1 MKEKIQ
7 RWDTTYQGVLDYPEP
22 NSDLI
27 RYRDLLP
34 KHGLAL
40 DVACGL
46 GADALYLAGQGF
58 EVTAW
63 DASIVAI
70 TRLQKEAEARALSLT
85 KNCLEIT
92 PEAFT
97 KARFDLVYVHRY
109 LDRDI
114 IPAII
119 QSLKPGGILFYQ
131 TFIQNTTIEN
141 QTTTGPTSKAY
152 RLAPNELLSH
162 CQALD
167 VKLFLDGFTL
177 NIKTGRLEPRAQSLV
192 VAAKP
197 DPL

>member
-1 MKEKIQ
+1 MA
-7 RWDTTYQGVLDYPEP
+7 
-22 NSDLI
+22 S
-27 RYRDLLP
+27 
-34 KHGLAL
+34 L

-85 KNCLEIT
+85 TNCLEIT

-119 QSLKPGGILFYQ
+119 QSLKPGGVLFYQ
-131 TFIQNTTIEN
+131 TFIQNLCTKPSYETFITTSNCNCSPTRVLQRIKTTTINNGNSSHHNHHHHNANNIQHPPEVLLKN
-141 QTTTGPTSKAY
+141 YQCLPKP
-152 RLAPNELLSH
+152 PN
-162 CQALD
+162 
-167 VKLFLDGFTL
+167 
-177 NIKTGRLEPRAQSLV
+177 
-192 VAAKP
+192 
-197 DPL
+197 

>member
-1 MKEKIQ
+1 MNEKIQ
-7 RWDTTYQGVLDYPEP
+7 RWDNTYAAVQDYPAP

-27 RYRDLLP
+27 RYRDWLP
-34 KHGLAL
+34 ERGLAL

-46 GADALYLAGQGF
+46 GADALYLADQGF
-58 EVTAW
+58 DVTAW
-63 DASIVAI
+63 DASSVAI
-70 TRLQKEAEARALSLT
+70 NRLQKEATARALSLAT
-85 KNCLEIT
+85 KCLEIT

-119 QSLKPGGILFYQ
+119 QSLKPGGVLFYQ
-131 TFIQNTTIEN
+131 TFMQNTTIEN

-152 RLAPNELLSH
+152 RLAPNELLTH

-177 NIKTGRLEPRAQSLV
+177 NTKTGRLEPRAQSLI

-197 DPL
+197 DLL

>member
-119 QSLKPGGILFYQ
+119 QSLKPGGVLFYQ
-131 TFIQNTTIEN
+131 TFIQTRRLRTRL
-141 QTTTGPTSKAY
+141 QLA
-152 RLAPNELLSH
+152 RLA
-162 CQALD
+162 
-167 VKLFLDGFTL
+167 
-177 NIKTGRLEPRAQSLV
+177 
-192 VAAKP
+192 KP
-197 DPL
+197 IAWHPMNC

>member
-1 MKEKIQ
+1 LNEKIQ
-7 RWDTTYQGVLDYPEP
+7 RWDNTYAAVQDYPAP

-27 RYRDLLP
+27 RYRDWLP
-34 KHGLAL
+34 ERGLAL

-46 GADALYLAGQGF
+46 GADALYLADQGF
-58 EVTAW
+58 DVTAW
-63 DASIVAI
+63 DASSVAI
-70 TRLQKEAEARALSLT
+70 NRLQKEAKARALSLAT
-85 KNCLEIT
+85 KCLEIT
-92 PEAFT
+92 PEAFG

-119 QSLKPGGILFYQ
+119 QSLKPGGVLFYQ

-152 RLAPNELLSH
+152 RLAPNELLTH

-197 DPL
+197 DLL

>member
-7 RWDTTYQGVLDYPEP
+7 RWDTTYQAVLDYPAP
-22 NSDLI
+22 NNDLI

-46 GADALYLAGQGF
+46 GADALYLADQGF
-58 EVTAW
+58 DVSAW

-70 TRLQKEAEARALSLT
+70 TRLQKEAKARALSVT
-85 KNCLEIT
+85 TSCLEIT

-119 QSLKPGGILFYQ
+119 QSLKPGGVLFYQ
-131 TFIQNTTIEN
+131 TFTQNTAIES
-141 QTTTGPTSKAY
+141 QTTTGPTSRAY
-152 RLAPNELLSH
+152 RLVANELLTH
-162 CQALD
+162 CRALD
-167 VKLFLDGFTL
+167 VKLFMDGFTL
-177 NIKTGRLEPRAQSLV
+177 NIKTGGLEARAQSLV

-197 DPL
+197 DLL